1 VDRGRTRPLVLA
13 ITIALAVYATALPVG
28 GQDTVDSLAV
38 AVTFDDLPA
47 RGSLYTMRDT
57 TEKLLRV
64 LVANRVPAV
73 GFVNEAKLFAGNE
86 VDART
91 ELLTAWLDAGF
102 ELGNH
107 TYSHVAIDQVPFE
120 TYRADLIKGEAV
132 TSRLLAARG
141 RRLRYFRHPQLR
153 TGPTPEYKAALDQLL
168 RDRGYR
174 VAPVT
179 IDNNDF
185 VFSAVYERARRAG
198 DGATMVRVAEA
209 YVPYMASVVS
219 HFEQLSL
226 KLLGYH
232 LKQTLLLHANELNAD
247 QLEALL
253 AMFRGRGYRFVS
265 LDEALADPAYSLP
278 EAPAS
283 RGLSWLHRWMLA
295 KQLPME
301 PEPLEPEFV
310 RELFMAAQR
319 Q

>member
-1 VDRGRTRPLVLA
+1 M
-13 ITIALAVYATALPVG
+13 YATALPVG

>member
-1 VDRGRTRPLVLA
+1 
-13 ITIALAVYATALPVG
+13 VYATALPVG

>member
-1 VDRGRTRPLVLA
+1 M
-13 ITIALAVYATALPVG
+13 YSTALPVG

-64 LVANRVPAV
+64 LGANRVPAI